1 MPPLSTQR
9 IPPTQTF
16 NKRWPRRAG
25 AALAFGIANLSI
37 ENGPTIV
44 VARTPREH
52 QLLLDEVGFFLENS
66 RPKPLFFSGWECL
79 PYDRFSPHPEIV
91 SQRIA
96 TLVDLKTEAQ
106 IVIIAADQLL
116 ARLAPPEFLL
126 SNSFKLKKGGALD
139 PQAFRSRLS
148 DSGYLSVSR
157 VISPGEFAV
166 RGGIIDV
173 YPSGSEKP
181 FRIDLF
187 GNEIEK
193 IRFFDPESQKSV
205 GETDSLSILPAREFP
220 TDQNA
225 IDRFRANY
233 RRTFSGDPQNSIIY
247 RDVSQ
252 GKFPSGIEFYLPLF
266 FSHAATIFDYL
277 PEQATWVVPD
287 DFEDL
292 LNSEWATLN
301 DRYLQYSYDQERPPM
316 PPGEISM
323 APREV
328 VERIESKSVIKTNSD
343 VSNKSEIKAVTEVPV
358 YPVDH
363 QASEPFLTL
372 INRVKKSKE
381 FPILVSAESAG
392 RAETFLDLFRS
403 YNLLVH
409 EYSSWHGFVS
419 DRDAQVGICV
429 SPLDRG
435 LCIPDEAPEV
445 VVESQLYGS
454 KKRQNKR
461 RGRSSDPEAIIRSI
475 AELKP
480 KDPIVHIDHGVGR
493 YEGLK
498 SLSID
503 GKLDEFI

>member
-1 MPPLSTQR
+1 MIFLSLPSLSPQR
-9 IPPTQTF
+9 VPPTQTRS
-16 NKRWPRRAG
+16 KRWPRRAG
-25 AALAFGIANLSI
+25 AALAFDIANLSV
-37 ENGPTIV
+37 ENGSTIV

-52 QLLLDEVGFFLENS
+52 QLLLDEITFFLKNS
-66 RPKPLFFSGWECL
+66 WPKPLFFSGWECL

-96 TLVDLKTEAQ
+96 TLIDLQTEAR

-126 SNSFKLKKGGALD
+126 SNSFKLQKGNALD

-187 GNEIEK
+187 GDEIEN

-205 GETDSLSILPAREFP
+205 GETHSLSILPAREFP

-225 IDRFRANY
+225 IDCFRANY

-266 FSHAATIFDYL
+266 FSQSATIFDYL
-277 PEQATWVVPD
+277 PEQATWVVPSD
-287 DFEDL
+287 LEDL

-301 DRYLQYSYDQERPPM
+301 DRYSQFSYDQERPPM

-323 APREV
+323 TPQEV
-328 VERIESKSVIKTNSD
+328 VEKIESQSVIKTNSAA
-343 VSNKSEIKAVTEVPV
+343 STQSKIKAVVEVPV

-363 QASEPFLTL
+363 QASEPFLAL
-372 INRVKKSKE
+372 VNRVKRSKE
-381 FPILVSAESAG
+381 LPILLNTESVG

-403 YNLLVH
+403 YNLPIQ
-409 EYSSWHGFVS
+409 EYSSWHAFIS
-419 DRDAQVGICV
+419 DPDAEVGICV
-429 SPLDRG
+429 SP
-435 LCIPDEAPEV
+435 
-445 VVESQLYGS
+445 S
-454 KKRQNKR
+454 
-461 RGRSSDPEAIIRSI
+461 RSRP
-475 AELKP
+475 LHP
-480 KDPIVHIDHGVGR
+480 Q
-493 YEGLK
+493 
-498 SLSID
+498 
-503 GKLDEFI
+503 